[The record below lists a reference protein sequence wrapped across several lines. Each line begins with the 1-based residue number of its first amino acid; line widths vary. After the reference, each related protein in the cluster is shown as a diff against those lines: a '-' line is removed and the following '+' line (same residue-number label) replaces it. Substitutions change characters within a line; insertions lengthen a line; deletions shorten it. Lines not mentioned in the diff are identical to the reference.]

1 MWRKLTLMVLAIAVL
16 LETSCTTSPPTYIR
30 PDDVYSIF
38 RAHIYQ
44 DLLTRPLTQ
53 TWRGK
58 A

>member
-1 MWRKLTLMVLAIAVL
+1 MWFKLTLMVLAIAAL
-16 LETSCTTSPPTYIR
+16 LEISYTTSPPTYIP
-30 PDDVYSIF
+30 PDDVYTIF